1 MNTTQHTTLAAALF
15 SEADVVH
22 SYSRA
27 DMLADG
33 FLVDVSSTAKQA
45 GFRVP
50 VAVTRAVWTD
60 CIEWTAED
68 SRHQTHQDEAGRL
81 WDVLW
86 MCMCEAKR
94 QRVHA
99 SFLFEL
105 YRVVR
110 GSGKALP
117 RAVTLKAVI
126 GPGDSGEPV
135 ITVMQPDE
143 D

>member
-1 MNTTQHTTLAAALF
+1 MNAPQTTTLAALF

-22 SYSRA
+22 TYSRA

-33 FLVDVSSTAKQA
+33 YLVDVTAQAKQA

-60 CIEWTAED
+60 CIEWDDQDTQRQA
-68 SRHQTHQDEAGRL
+68 HQDEDARL

-105 YRVVR
+105 YRVPR
-110 GSGKALP
+110 GTGTAPLP
-117 RAVTLKAVI
+117 VTLKAVI
-126 GPGDSGEPV
+126 GPGDDAEPV